1 VAALLAGRFSP
12 SRKPPLSGGNVQIL
26 TGPALERL
34 ERVFWGFFVFAAAGG
49 FSANFTAMER
59 VSWLF
64 ADMVVVALVLLS
76 PAIYF
81 ALIWRAFPVVIWAF
95 IAIGSFMWSLA
106 PTVSVYHG
114 VQLLLTILM
123 GFALIARLGTT
134 GLAHVVYYALGISV
148 ALSLLLIAL
157 SVPGSLGTDG
167 AWQGIY
173 THKNVLGRTLVLMII
188 TAFYFVMT
196 QQRPRFNIFVCLVC
210 VIALVKT
217 ESMTS
222 ITIFAA
228 VFGFLLFSLSLNSRI
243 MTRLTPALFISGAA
257 ATALAIVLVNFSL
270 VDAYLESTDKDL
282 TFTGRTVLWNFA
294 IDAFE
299 RQPMLGYGFKG
310 YWESVVTTRDYLHFY
325 VGQRLW
331 FFHNNFLEV
340 AVAFGIVGL
349 VFFAWALLIVYFRAF
364 YSIITNPSPINVWV
378 TCILI
383 QIGALTL
390 SENPLFE
397 NHGLFQV
404 LFAACYLHFAL
415 QARASRAT
423 EHLEPARQ

>member
-1 VAALLAGRFSP
+1 MQV
-12 SRKPPLSGGNVQIL
+12 L

-34 ERVFWGFFVFAAAGG
+34 ERVFWGIFIFAAAGG
-49 FSANFTAMER
+49 FSSHFTAMER
-59 VSWLF
+59 VSWLL
-64 ADMVVVALVLLS
+64 ADAVVVALVLLS
-76 PAIYF
+76 PAVYF
-81 ALIWRAFPVVIWAF
+81 ALIWRSFPVVIWAL
-95 IAIGSFMWSLA
+95 IAIGSFMWSLS

-148 ALSLLLIAL
+148 VLSLLVIALSLR
-157 SVPGSLGTDG
+157 GSLGTDG

-196 QQRPRFNIFVCLVC
+196 KQRPMFNLFVCLVC
-210 VIALVKT
+210 IGALIKT

-222 ITIFAA
+222 VTIFAA
-228 VFGFLLFSLSLNSRI
+228 VFAFLIFSLSLNSRI

-257 ATALAIVLVNFSL
+257 ALGLAIVLVNFSL
-270 VDAYLESTDKDL
+270 VEAYLESTDKDL
-282 TFTGRTVLWNFA
+282 TFTGRTVLWDFA
-294 IDAFE
+294 VDAFQ

-349 VFFAWALLIVYFRAF
+349 VFFVWTLLIVYFRAF
-364 YSIITNPSPINVWV
+364 YSIITNPNPINIWV

-415 QARASRAT
+415 QARTSRTSRAS
-423 EHLEPARQ
+423 EQLEPARQ